1 MLTLTGRSVVLKIK
15 IAYANGNADESKKAQ
30 SLTEYIRSHYK
41 VKRIKTPPDK
51 GATHKH
57 IYIEISER

>member
-1 MLTLTGRSVVLKIK
+1 MKIK

-41 VKRIKTPPDK
+41 VKRVKVPTDK

-57 IYIEISER
+57 IYIEISEQ

>member
-1 MLTLTGRSVVLKIK
+1 MKIK

-30 SLTEYIRSHYK
+30 SLAEYIRRHYK
-41 VKRIKTPPDK
+41 VKRVKTPPGE

-57 IYIEISER
+57 IYIETSEQ